1 MSGMKRQVKEVME
14 RTGLTG
20 EIGADNI
27 FPTDAAALDALLPR
41 LASTP

>member
-1 MSGMKRQVKEVME
+1 MKRQVMEVME

-41 LASTP
+41 LEANP